1 VKRPFF
7 KVALTYCV
15 YTKNTMNTVEKAFSI
30 FAILFAIGLTA
41 AFWAIPEL
49 RQVKLLF
56 PISLLGIV
64 INIALMFI
72 VLRDI
77 LYRRFGTPMAK
88 FIWLGVILLFW
99 PAILYYLPRHGFQ
112 PRQ

>member
-1 VKRPFF
+1 
-7 KVALTYCV
+7 
-15 YTKNTMNTVEKAFSI
+15 MNTIEKAFSI
-30 FAILFAIGLTA
+30 FAILFAIGLIA

-49 RQVKLLF
+49 RQVKLLV
-56 PISLLGIV
+56 PISFFGMV
-64 INIALMFI
+64 INIVLMFI

-77 LYRRFGTPMAK
+77 LYRRFSTPTK
-88 FIWLGVILLFW
+88 KLIWLGVILLFW

>member
-1 VKRPFF
+1 
-7 KVALTYCV
+7 
-15 YTKNTMNTVEKAFSI
+15 MNIVEKAFSV
-30 FAILFAIGLTA
+30 FAILFAIGLA
-41 AFWAIPEL
+41 GAFWAIPEL

-56 PISLLGIV
+56 PISLLGV
-64 INIALMFI
+64 TINIALMFI

-77 LYRRFGTPMAK
+77 LHRPFSTPMAK

>member
-1 VKRPFF
+1 
-7 KVALTYCV
+7 
-15 YTKNTMNTVEKAFSI
+15 MNTVEKTFSV
-30 FAILFAIGLTA
+30 FAILFAIGLIV

-49 RQVKLLF
+49 RQLKLLL
-56 PISLLGIV
+56 PISLLGV
-64 INIALMFI
+64 AINIALMFI

-77 LYRRFGTPMAK
+77 LYRHFNTPMTK